1 MQSLQ
6 QSYAGLDLLV
16 RLNADRFLFVGAISA
31 AILSGIWIASI
42 PCSTGVNPGFHRT
55 QNVLR
60 ATLKQRHRARCSSC
74 F

>member
-42 PCSTGVNPGFHRT
+42 
-55 QNVLR
+55 L
-60 ATLKQRHRARCSSC
+60 
-74 F
+74 

>member
-31 AILSGIWIASI
+31 AILSSIWIASI
-42 PCSTGVNPGFHRT
+42 
-55 QNVLR
+55 L
-60 ATLKQRHRARCSSC
+60 
-74 F
+74 